1 MGQINVKGLG
11 VVNIAGDTPT
21 DEEAKAIKTQV
32 EQKQKDML
40 TKGPAEKATDDFLND
55 FSWGRLVTEA
65 GLAIGGSILTGGLAL
80 PGLAIRSGMLARP
93 FLTQLAK
100 SSIGSGVG
108 AGTGAAVSQ
117 TFDPKDDVVKEVVR
131 AATEGALAEAVGGP
145 ALIKGGQVVS
155 KFLGKP
161 STYKAMLDGA
171 DNAEKALIETADK
184 VLADPKAYA
193 QKMGLTDAQS
203 KRLTDS
209 ATMFKKYGLTP
220 GVKTTNRAVE
230 IIENVT
236 SKSLIGGAQIET
248 IKQSAKDLGEWA
260 AKDILEDFN
269 KVADKEEL
277 GLLFFNTFE
286 KGNTAFRTQSDKFYA
301 NVDKLLGANKFKPI
315 IPVRK
320 IESKLKEVMDNIEI
334 PSDSPIYGT
343 FGAIRRTMRDRQG
356 LYTFKQLNSLRGEL
370 LDRMRAV
377 GYTQPKAVRQIDEI
391 VKSIDDVL
399 SPESI
404 SKIPGFDPKAVVALK
419 NANEF
424 YKSGADVFDRGVL
437 KGILSSRQADVVDN
451 VFQKIVKTGDKSNL
465 VGKVLTEIDTM
476 SKLGKNQFG
485 AISVAEANTLKGT
498 LKGQFLSDLFDKSTT
513 GTPQFGAYIDAATFT
528 DKLKAKASTLKKLYT
543 PDELSKI
550 KSLENTLAFAQG
562 ELTRSGGLPGGIF
575 IQLKQAGAAGKILS
589 FSTILAG
596 AGTAGALAGF
606 VPAAAILAT
615 PYALN
620 KMLLSKWFQNKLF
633 AEPAKLA
640 AKGELTPSK
649 ASAIYRQIVG
659 RMFTEGYIPEDEKDR
674 VNAELD
680 LLNQPQQQA
689 QPQQTQPQQQRSSL
703 QLPSFA
709 PSNVGASQLS
719 PQARM
724 ALAGGNLDQAIAAQG
739 AQPQM
744 PQQFNRGGIVS
755 AKK

>member
-21 DEEAKAIKTQV
+21 DEEAKAIKTKV
-32 EQKQKDML
+32 EENQKNML
-40 TKGPAEKATDDFLND
+40 TKGPAEKATDDFLGD

-65 GLAIGGSILTGGLAL
+65 GLAIGGSILSGGLAL
-80 PGLAIRSGMLARP
+80 PGIAVRAGMLARP
-93 FLTQLAK
+93 FLMQLAK
-100 SSIGSGVG
+100 SSIASGVG
-108 AGTGAAVSQ
+108 SGTGAVISQ

-131 AATEGALAEAVGGP
+131 ATTEGALAEAVGGP
-145 ALIKGGQVVS
+145 LFIKGGQVVS

-171 DNAEKALIETADK
+171 ESAEKALTETADK
-184 VLADPKAYA
+184 ILADPKAYA
-193 QKMGLTDAQS
+193 QKMGLTDTQS
-203 KRLTDS
+203 KRLTES

-236 SKSLIGGAQIET
+236 SKSLIGGAEIET

-260 AKDILEDFN
+260 AKDILDDFN

-286 KGNTAFRTQSDKFYA
+286 KGNAAFRTQSDKFYA

-315 IPVRK
+315 IPVK
-320 IESKLKEVMDNIEI
+320 KVDAKLKEVLDNIEI
-334 PSDSPIYGT
+334 PGDSPIFGT
-343 FGAIRRTMRDRQG
+343 FSAIRKTIRKRDG

-377 GYTQPKAVRQIDEI
+377 GYTQPKAVKQIDQVI
-391 VKSIDDVL
+391 KSIDDVL
-399 SPESI
+399 SPESV
-404 SKIPGFDPKAVVALK
+404 SKIPGFDPKAIIALK

-437 KGILSSRQADVVDN
+437 KGILSSRQPDAIDN

-465 VGKVLTEIDTM
+465 VDKVLKEIDTM

-485 AISVAEANTLKGT
+485 AISATEATTLKGT
-498 LKGQFLSDLFDKSTT
+498 LKGQFLSDLFDKSTK
-513 GTPQFGAYIDAATFT
+513 GTPQFGAYVDAATFT

-543 PDELSKI
+543 PDEVAKI

-589 FSTILAG
+589 LGTVLTG
-596 AGTAGALAGF
+596 AGTAAALGGF
-606 VPAAAILAT
+606 VPAASILAT
-615 PYALN
+615 PYVLN

-640 AKGELTPSK
+640 AQGQLTPSK
-649 ASAIYRQIVG
+649 ATALYRQIVG
-659 RMFTEGYIPEDEKDR
+659 RMFTEGYIPEDEKNR
-674 VNAELD
+674 INAELD
-680 LLNQPQQQA
+680 LLNKPQQPQQA
-689 QPQQTQPQQQRSSL
+689 QPQQQRSSL

-709 PSNVGASQLS
+709 PSNVGATQLS